1 MGQSHAKKE
10 NETRLLS
17 RTIPKNQLKWNKDL
31 NVRLE
36 TIKLLEENRG
46 SLLFEISLCNYFLL
60 MSPQAKEAKEKLSKW
75 VYIKRKNICTAK
87 EIINKTKR
95 LPTEWEIVFS
105 NKNLIRGSD
114 PKYKKSLYNSTLK
127 KKDS

>member
-31 NVRLE
+31 NVRPE

-46 SLLFEISLCNYFLL
+46 SLLFENSVGNNILP
-60 MSPQAKEAKEKLSKW
+60 MSPQAKEAKEKISKW

-95 LPTEWEIVFS
+95 LPTE
-105 NKNLIRGSD
+105 
-114 PKYKKSLYNSTLK
+114 
-127 KKDS
+127 